1 MPAVI
6 AEPVLLGP
14 NQPERPYLGGAGIA
28 RLRGTPQPGDH
39 APEDFVGSTTEA
51 ASGGGVGLTV
61 LDDGTVLRDRIAG
74 DPIPVLGAAHVARF
88 GASTELLVKLL
99 STGQRLFVH
108 YHPDGPFPQDHL
120 GSPKGKTEA
129 WIITETEDDDAAA
142 WVGFQREVDPNEVAG
157 WFEEQDVEALL
168 GAMNR
173 VPLRAGDTLFV
184 PAGLPHAIGPGI
196 TLVELQEP
204 TDWSI
209 ILEYRGFE
217 LLDPGSVLMGLDTA
231 TAIQGVDRSA
241 WDASRL
247 RGLADAGT
255 QPLEPASRRLFPDEA
270 DAFFRAEE
278 WIVDGE
284 AAIEPGFSILV
295 VLDGDG
301 ALGWADGEL
310 PVRRGST
317 VLVPD
322 AAGEIVL
329 RGTLRL
335 LRCRPPAA

>member
-1 MPAVI
+1 MSGAI
-6 AEPVLLGP
+6 TEPIVLGP

-28 RLRGTPQPGDH
+28 RLRGTPQPAAH

-61 LDDGTVLRDRIAG
+61 LDDGTVLRDRVAA
-74 DPIPVLGAAHVARF
+74 DPVPVLGAAHVARF
-88 GASTELLVKLL
+88 GASPELLVKLL

-108 YHPDGPFPQDHL
+108 YHPDGAFAQENL
-120 GSPKGKTEA
+120 GSPRGKTEA
-129 WIITETEDDDAAA
+129 WIITETERADAAA
-142 WVGFQREVDPNEVAG
+142 WVGFAREVAADEVAG

-168 GAMNR
+168 GTMNR

-184 PAGLPHAIGPGI
+184 PAGVPHAIGPGV

-217 LLDPGSVLMGLDTA
+217 LLDPSTVLAGLDTA
-231 TAIQGVDRSA
+231 TAIRGLDRSA
-241 WDASRL
+241 WDATRL
-247 RGLADAGT
+247 RGLAGSGT
-255 QPLEPASRRLFPDEA
+255 QPLEPAARRLFPDAA

-278 WIVDGE
+278 WTVDGE
-284 AAIEPGFSILV
+284 AALDPGFSILV

-301 ALGWADGEL
+301 ALGWLDGEL
-310 PVRRGST
+310 PLRRGAT
-317 VLVPD
+317 VLVPA
-322 AAGEIVL
+322 AAGEVVL
-329 RGTLRL
+329 R
-335 LRCRPPAA
+335 